1 MEPEHKEE
9 DLLDLLDIIILFMMI
24 TEKLED
30 FQIKKLYNIPQIQK
44 VVKNALRVIVPVAER
59 DYAIVFNNGEQET
72 QAIISEYEKLV
83 AMIRDKKVPEKVIL
97 TQMIQAFNYDK
108 DVIEGTVHR
117 ILKKYS

>member
-44 VVKNALRVIVPVAER
+44 VIKNALRVIVPVAER